1 MAAATRQ
8 PRRRALAWGLPGL
21 ILASSLT
28 AANTLEEVRERGFL
42 RCGVIEGSPG
52 YSILDSDGNRVGF
65 DIDHCKTISAAV
77 FGKVSIEYVPITPN
91 TVFTLLQS
99 GGIDIFP
106 GGATWS
112 FTRDTTMG
120 LDFTGVYMWAG
131 QGFVVRRSAGVD
143 RVADLDGATICV
155 AQGTTL
161 EQNLADYFD
170 ANGLRYTAIT
180 FADIDKGLQAYLA
193 DRCDAFT
200 NERVSTAGR
209 ISVWPDRDQH
219 VILDEVISKEPMA
232 ALVRQDDARWR
243 DIALWAFNARIAA
256 EELGINQANV
266 ERMREESQD
275 QEVQRLLGVQ
285 GNFGEKLGLS
295 NDWAYDIIRIVG
307 NYEDMWNRHFAPLG
321 VSRGLNRTWRDG
333 GLMSAL
339 PYR

>member
-1 MAAATRQ
+1 LLLT
-8 PRRRALAWGLPGL
+8 
-21 ILASSLT
+21 LT
-28 AANTLEEVRERGFL
+28 ASLSVADTLEEVRERGFL

-52 YSILDSDGNRVGF
+52 YSTVDDKGNRVGF

-77 FGKVSIEYVPITPN
+77 FGKVSLEFVPITPN

-120 LDFTGVYMWAG
+120 LDFAGVYMWAG
-131 QGFVVRRSAGVD
+131 QGFVVRKSSGVT
-143 RVADLDGATICV
+143 RVADLDGATICI

-161 EQNLADYFD
+161 EQNLADHFD
-170 ANGLRYTAIT
+170 ANGWRYTAIT
-180 FADIDKGLQAYLA
+180 FADVDKGLQAYRS

-209 ISVWPDRDQH
+209 IQVWPDRDEH
-219 VILDEVISKEPMA
+219 LILDEVISKEPMA
-232 ALVRQDDARWR
+232 ALVRQGDARWR
-243 DIALWAFNARIAA
+243 DIALWSFNARVAA

-266 ERMREESQD
+266 EQMRRESQN
-275 QEVQRLLGVQ
+275 QEVQRLLGVH
-285 GNFGEKLGLS
+285 GNFGQALGLS

-307 NYEDMWNRHFAPLG
+307 SYEDMWNRHFAPLG
-321 VSRGLNRTWRDG
+321 VSRGLNRPWKDG

>member
-1 MAAATRQ
+1 MKSLVATTLLLAASAV
-8 PRRRALAWGLPGL
+8 LAD
-21 ILASSLT
+21 
-28 AANTLEEVRERGFL
+28 TLEEVRERGFL

-52 YSILDSDGNRVGF
+52 YSTVDDKGNRIGF

-77 FGKVSIEYVPITPN
+77 FGKVSIEFVPITPN

-106 GGATWS
+106 DGATWS
-112 FTRDTTMG
+112 FRRDTTMG

-131 QGFVVRRSAGVD
+131 QGFVVRKASGVE

-170 ANGLRYTAIT
+170 ANGMRYTAIT
-180 FADIDKGLQAYLA
+180 FADVDKGLQAYRA

-209 ISVWPDRDQH
+209 INVWPDRH
-219 VILDEVISKEPMA
+219 EHLILDEVISKEPMA
-232 ALVRQDDARWR
+232 AVVRQGDPRWR
-243 DIALWAFNARIAA
+243 DIALWSFNARIAA

-266 ERMREESQD
+266 EQMRRESQN

-285 GNFGEKLGLS
+285 GDFGAALGLS
-295 NDWAYDIIRIVG
+295 NDWAYNIIRIVG
-307 NYEDMWNRHFAPLG
+307 NHEDMWNRHFAPLG
-321 VSRGLNRTWRDG
+321 VTRGLNRTWKDG
-333 GLMSAL
+333 GLLSAL